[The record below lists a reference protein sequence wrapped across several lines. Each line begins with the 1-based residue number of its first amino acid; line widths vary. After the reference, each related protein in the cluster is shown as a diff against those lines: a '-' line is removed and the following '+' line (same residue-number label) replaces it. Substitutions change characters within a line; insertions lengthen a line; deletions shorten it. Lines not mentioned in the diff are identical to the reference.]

1 MTCSSTPCPSVHHQL
16 LGHGL
21 AVQALRAEGVTGAV
35 GVTNLHSPVRP
46 ASGSLTDRLL
56 ARVFD
61 LVLNRL
67 YADPILLG
75 RFPRAAADRPAVV
88 PFTAEHHRRGPA
100 PRSTSRW
107 ISTA

>member
-1 MTCSSTPCPSVHHQL
+1 MPCPSVHHQL

-21 AVQALRAEGVTGAV
+21 AVQALRAEGVAGAV

-56 ARVFD
+56 AKVFD
-61 LVLNRL
+61 LVLNRV

-75 RFPRAAADRPAVV
+75 RYPRPPLIARPW
-88 PFTAEHHRRGPA
+88 FRSLRQDHRRGPA
-100 PRSTSRW
+100 PPSTSRW